1 MEWDQYV
8 FYQSHKVWKKIKSK
22 LTPPS
27 PYFSYQIESDE
38 IQLTKYLRTLRKES
52 TSLVYGSDS
61 ITIGEN
67 FLKFPEVIRWYVAKN
82 DTSKQVRILLAYL
95 SFLYEE
101 SLDSKVFSF
110 FKGFRLFLRKYPGVK
125 TDWKD
130 LRLVRLGLRKKDLT
144 QYNLIVSYFYSAS
157 RFISR
162 TTMNFPMGRDFVSRI
177 KQHNIESK
185 ESKQRL
191 DPSNADLLEVDE
203 KKIEEYT
210 LGHNFEKIETVED
223 FDGQWRDIDGE
234 EDMEEEEA
242 LEELNLKHMIRT
254 EDPVHT
260 TRTSESGSGTHLEIL
275 DDSNQEKPFLYPEWD
290 FKQKKYKQNYCSVSE
305 EFPIA
310 TDFNYTS
317 KVLNKQNKTLFS
329 LKKKMTSLLN
339 QTRVKKRLVFGSD
352 IDLDAIVD
360 RYADIKAKKSPT
372 EAIYMNQRRDV
383 SDMVLYFLVDLS
395 LSTDSWI
402 HEKRILD
409 VERESLMI
417 FSECLEELKI
427 PFCIAGFYSRTRN
440 HNQFIHIKQLNES
453 WTRSRDRLGP
463 ISPIGYTRI
472 GPSLRHT
479 NELLKNT
486 SFRQKW
492 IILITDAR
500 PNDYDQYEGKY
511 GIEDVNKA
519 VSECLLNGILVYTL
533 AIGTEEKP
541 TIPAMMRNA
550 SYQMLFHPERLLDSL
565 QEFFRRAIKA
575 N

>member
-1 MEWDQYV
+1 
-8 FYQSHKVWKKIKSK
+8 
-22 LTPPS
+22 
-27 PYFSYQIESDE
+27 
-38 IQLTKYLRTLRKES
+38 
-52 TSLVYGSDS
+52 
-61 ITIGEN
+61 
-67 FLKFPEVIRWYVAKN
+67 
-82 DTSKQVRILLAYL
+82 
-95 SFLYEE
+95 
-101 SLDSKVFSF
+101 
-110 FKGFRLFLRKYPGVK
+110 
-125 TDWKD
+125 
-130 LRLVRLGLRKKDLT
+130 
-144 QYNLIVSYFYSAS
+144 
-157 RFISR
+157 
-162 TTMNFPMGRDFVSRI
+162 
-177 KQHNIESK
+177 
-185 ESKQRL
+185 
-191 DPSNADLLEVDE
+191 
-203 KKIEEYT
+203 
-210 LGHNFEKIETVED
+210 
-223 FDGQWRDIDGE
+223 
-234 EDMEEEEA
+234 
-242 LEELNLKHMIRT
+242 
-254 EDPVHT
+254 
-260 TRTSESGSGTHLEIL
+260 
-275 DDSNQEKPFLYPEWD
+275 
-290 FKQKKYKQNYCSVSE
+290 
-305 EFPIA
+305 
-310 TDFNYTS
+310 
-317 KVLNKQNKTLFS
+317 
-329 LKKKMTSLLN
+329 
-339 QTRVKKRLVFGSD
+339 
-352 IDLDAIVD
+352 
-360 RYADIKAKKSPT
+360 
-372 EAIYMNQRRDV
+372 
-383 SDMVLYFLVDLS
+383 MVLYFLVDLS

-575 N
+575 